1 MISIK
6 RPFNIYLGGGGGEV
20 VEVLFCHDK
29 FSLAPHFPPPHSPPP
44 AHNISVI
51 FNYTLLETTDLPTV
65 PPENRVTSL

>member
-29 FSLAPHFPPPHSPPP
+29 FSLAPHFLTPHSPPP